1 VIEMRVRNRN
11 RLQAQVQ
18 TIDTFNNCLRVIAG
32 IDTDCLP
39 RFFTG
44 NNAGVLLKSRNRYLL
59 D

>member
-1 VIEMRVRNRN
+1 VRNRN

-18 TIDTFNNCLRVIAG
+18 AIDMFNNCLRVIAG

-39 RFFTG
+39 RFFTS